1 MTAHWDFAGRVSAHA
16 RRNALNLSSFLYV
29 SAPPAC
35 APRAGR
41 LWLFHFQ
48 IARAFV
54 DFASP
59 CFQHCL
65 RLVFAA
71 RTIWKWN

>member
-1 MTAHWDFAGRVSAHA
+1 MDGSNTKGRISALFFEKGADELFFATRDS
-16 RRNALNLSSFLYV
+16 
-29 SAPPAC
+29 
-35 APRAGR
+35 
-41 LWLFHFQ
+41 LFRFQ

-71 RTIWKWN
+71 QTI